1 MSAGMRENTDNHP
14 LAGEIDLL
22 EIAKKL
28 WMRRRFVFK
37 WIGIA
42 AVVGLIVGFSIPSE
56 YTVSVKMVAET
67 TEGKTSTS
75 SVSQLASLAGI
86 NLGGP
91 GSGYGIGVLM
101 YPQVASSLP
110 FLADMRTVPVQ
121 PRKAKE
127 PYTLYDYLSE
137 HQKMAWWNHVIAFP
151 FRALGWFVSL
161 FSDNQQ
167 EGTETFD
174 VSNLTK
180 EQYDYV
186 KMMRERMGISL
197 DEKTGIITASVTMQ
211 DPGVAAVVADSMVS
225 KFQEYIVRYRTD
237 KARQDMEY
245 CQKAFDESK
254 KQYYEAQNRYAAFV
268 DQNKDL
274 VRQSVKTEQYRLSN
288 EMELAYNMYAATSQQ
303 LEMAKLKLQEQTPCL
318 TVIEPATRPLKKSKP
333 SKAKILI
340 GFMFLGALASCG
352 YLVVMDM
359 FGRIRHKE
367 NFFRR
372 FFHIDADFSTY
383 F

>member
-1 MSAGMRENTDNHP
+1 MSEGINENTDK
-14 LAGEIDLL
+14 ASQEIDLW
-22 EIAKKL
+22 EITKKL
-28 WMRRRFVFK
+28 WTQRRFIFK
-37 WIGIA
+37 WVGIA
-42 AVVGLIVGFSIPSE
+42 AVVGLVVGFSIPSE

-67 TEGKTSTS
+67 NEQKTSTS
-75 SVSQLASLAGI
+75 GVSQLASLAGI

-101 YPQVASSLP
+101 YPDVAASLP

-137 HQKMAWWNHVIAFP
+137 HQKTAWWNHVIAFP
-151 FRALGWFVSL
+151 FRVLGWIVSL
-161 FSDNQQ
+161 FSENEPD
-167 EGTETFD
+167 ESEVFD
-174 VSNLTK
+174 VSNLTE
-180 EQYDYV
+180 EQNDYV

-211 DPGVAAVVADSMVS
+211 DAGVAAVVADSMVS

-254 KQYYEAQNRYAAFV
+254 KQYYEAQNRYAVFV

-288 EMELAYNMYAATSQQ
+288 EMELAYTVYAATSQQ
-303 LEMAKLKLQEQTPCL
+303 LELAKLKLQEQTPCL

-352 YLVVMDM
+352 YLVVKDM
-359 FGRIRHKE
+359 FWGE
-367 NFFRR
+367 NK
-372 FFHIDADFSTY
+372 A
-383 F
+383 

>member
-1 MSAGMRENTDNHP
+1 MRENTDNHP

-28 WMRRRFVFK
+28 WTRRRFVFK

-42 AVVGLIVGFSIPSE
+42 AVVGLIVGLSIPSE

-110 FLADMRTVPVQ
+110 FLADMRTVSVQ

-137 HQKMAWWNHVIAFP
+137 HQKTAWWNHVIAFP

-318 TVIEPATRPLKKSKP
+318 TVIEPATRPLQKSKP
-333 SKAKILI
+333 S
-340 GFMFLGALASCG
+340 
-352 YLVVMDM
+352 
-359 FGRIRHKE
+359 
-367 NFFRR
+367 
-372 FFHIDADFSTY
+372 
-383 F
+383 

>member
-1 MSAGMRENTDNHP
+1 MSENTGNNP
-14 LAGEIDLL
+14 VGEIDLL
-22 EIAKKL
+22 EIARKL
-28 WMRRRFVFK
+28 WARRRFIFK
-37 WIGIA
+37 WIGVA
-42 AVVGLIVGFSIPSE
+42 AVVGLVVGFSIPSE

-75 SVSQLASLAGI
+75 GVSQLASLAGI

-137 HQKMAWWNHVIAFP
+137 HQKTAWWNHVIAFP
-151 FRALGWFVSL
+151 FRALGWLGSL
-161 FSDNQQ
+161 FSSKDQRQNDGV
-167 EGTETFD
+167 EVFD
-174 VSNLTK
+174 VSNLTE
-180 EQYDYV
+180 EQYRYV
-186 KMMRERMGISL
+186 KMLQERMGISL

-254 KQYYEAQNRYAAFV
+254 KQYYAAQNRYAAFV

-288 EMELAYNMYAATSQQ
+288 EMDFAYNMYAATSQQ

-318 TVIEPATRPLKKSKP
+318 TVLEPATRPLQKSKP

-352 YLVVMDM
+352 YLVVKDM
-359 FGRIRHKE
+359 FWGE
-367 NFFRR
+367 NK
-372 FFHIDADFSTY
+372 A
-383 F
+383 

>member
-1 MSAGMRENTDNHP
+1 MSEGINENTDK
-14 LAGEIDLL
+14 ASQEIDLL

-28 WMRRRFVFK
+28 WVRRRFILK
-37 WIGIA
+37 WVGIA
-42 AVVGLIVGFSIPSE
+42 AVVGLVVGFSIPSE

-67 TEGKTSTS
+67 NEQKTSTS
-75 SVSQLASLAGI
+75 GVSQLASLAGI
-86 NLGGP
+86 NLRGP

-101 YPQVASSLP
+101 YPDVAASLP
-110 FLADMRTVPVQ
+110 YLADMRTVPVQ

-137 HQKMAWWNHVIAFP
+137 HQKTAWWNHVIAFP
-151 FRALGWFVSL
+151 FRVLGWIVSL
-161 FSDNQQ
+161 FSENEPD
-167 EGTETFD
+167 ESEVFD
-174 VSNLTK
+174 VSNLTE
-180 EQYDYV
+180 EQNDYV

-211 DPGVAAVVADSMVS
+211 DAGVAAVVADSMVS

-254 KQYYEAQNRYAAFV
+254 KQYYEAQNRYAVFV

-288 EMELAYNMYAATSQQ
+288 EMELAYTVYAATSQQ
-303 LEMAKLKLQEQTPCL
+303 LELAKLKLQEQTPCL

-352 YLVVMDM
+352 YLVVKDM
-359 FGRIRHKE
+359 FWGE
-367 NFFRR
+367 NK
-372 FFHIDADFSTY
+372 A
-383 F
+383 

>member
-1 MSAGMRENTDNHP
+1 MRENTDNHP

-75 SVSQLASLAGI
+75 GVSQLASLAGI

-127 PYTLYDYLSE
+127 PYTL
-137 HQKMAWWNHVIAFP
+137 
-151 FRALGWFVSL
+151 
-161 FSDNQQ
+161 
-167 EGTETFD
+167 
-174 VSNLTK
+174 
-180 EQYDYV
+180 
-186 KMMRERMGISL
+186 
-197 DEKTGIITASVTMQ
+197 
-211 DPGVAAVVADSMVS
+211 
-225 KFQEYIVRYRTD
+225 
-237 KARQDMEY
+237 
-245 CQKAFDESK
+245 
-254 KQYYEAQNRYAAFV
+254 
-268 DQNKDL
+268 
-274 VRQSVKTEQYRLSN
+274 
-288 EMELAYNMYAATSQQ
+288 
-303 LEMAKLKLQEQTPCL
+303 
-318 TVIEPATRPLKKSKP
+318 
-333 SKAKILI
+333 
-340 GFMFLGALASCG
+340 
-352 YLVVMDM
+352 
-359 FGRIRHKE
+359 
-367 NFFRR
+367 
-372 FFHIDADFSTY
+372 
-383 F
+383 

>member
-1 MSAGMRENTDNHP
+1 
-14 LAGEIDLL
+14 
-22 EIAKKL
+22 
-28 WMRRRFVFK
+28 
-37 WIGIA
+37 
-42 AVVGLIVGFSIPSE
+42 
-56 YTVSVKMVAET
+56 
-67 TEGKTSTS
+67 
-75 SVSQLASLAGI
+75 
-86 NLGGP
+86 
-91 GSGYGIGVLM
+91 M

-352 YLVVMDM
+352 YLVVKDM
-359 FGRIRHKE
+359 FEGE
-367 NFFRR
+367 NK
-372 FFHIDADFSTY
+372 A
-383 F
+383 

>member
-1 MSAGMRENTDNHP
+1 MKKVVFVEIRPLDKNETDMSAGMRENTDNHP

-75 SVSQLASLAGI
+75 GVSQLASLAGI

-137 HQKMAWWNHVIAFP
+137 HQKTAWWNHVIAFP

-352 YLVVMDM
+352 YLVVKDM
-359 FGRIRHKE
+359 FGGE
-367 NFFRR
+367 NK
-372 FFHIDADFSTY
+372 A
-383 F
+383 

>member
-28 WMRRRFVFK
+28 WTRRRFVFK

-75 SVSQLASLAGI
+75 GVSQLASLAGI

-121 PRKAKE
+121 TRKAKE

-352 YLVVMDM
+352 YLVVKDM
-359 FGRIRHKE
+359 FEGENKYGRKNELYKWKKQKTR
-367 NFFRR
+367 
-372 FFHIDADFSTY
+372 SQ
-383 F
+383 

>member
-1 MSAGMRENTDNHP
+1 MSEGINENTDK
-14 LAGEIDLL
+14 ASQEIDLL

-28 WMRRRFVFK
+28 WVRRRFIFK
-37 WIGIA
+37 WVGIA
-42 AVVGLIVGFSIPSE
+42 AVVGLVVGFSIPSE

-67 TEGKTSTS
+67 NEQKTSTS
-75 SVSQLASLAGI
+75 GVSQLASLAGI

-101 YPQVASSLP
+101 YPDVAASLP

-137 HQKMAWWNHVIAFP
+137 HQKTAWWNHVIAFP
-151 FRALGWFVSL
+151 FRVLGWIVSL
-161 FSDNQQ
+161 FSED
-167 EGTETFD
+167 EPDESEVFD
-174 VSNLTK
+174 VSNLTE
-180 EQYDYV
+180 EQNDYV

-197 DEKTGIITASVTMQ
+197 DEETGIITASVTMQ
-211 DPGVAAVVADSMVS
+211 DAGVAAVVADSMVS

-254 KQYYEAQNRYAAFV
+254 KQYYEAQNRYAVFV

-288 EMELAYNMYAATSQQ
+288 EMELAYTVYAATSQQ
-303 LEMAKLKLQEQTPCL
+303 LELAKLKLQEQTPCL

-352 YLVVMDM
+352 YLVVKDM
-359 FGRIRHKE
+359 FWGE
-367 NFFRR
+367 NK
-372 FFHIDADFSTY
+372 A
-383 F
+383 

>member
-1 MSAGMRENTDNHP
+1 MSENTGNNP
-14 LAGEIDLL
+14 VGEIDLL
-22 EIAKKL
+22 EIARKL
-28 WMRRRFVFK
+28 WARRRFIFK
-37 WIGIA
+37 WTGVA
-42 AVVGLIVGFSIPSE
+42 AVVGLVVGFSIPSE
-56 YTVSVKMVAET
+56 YTVSVKMVAE
-67 TEGKTSTS
+67 EADNKMATSG
-75 SVSQLASLAGI
+75 VSQLASLAGI
-86 NLGGP
+86 DLGGS

-101 YPQVASSLP
+101 YPEVASSLP

-137 HQKMAWWNHVIAFP
+137 HQKTAWWNHVIAFP
-151 FRALGWFVSL
+151 FRVLGWGISL
-161 FSDNQQ
+161 FSSKELQ
-167 EGTETFD
+167 EAEKFD
-174 VSNLTK
+174 VANLTK

-186 KMMRERMGISL
+186 KTIRERMGISL
-197 DEKTGIITASVTMQ
+197 DKKTGIITASVTMQ

-254 KQYYEAQNRYAAFV
+254 KQYYAAQNRYAAFV

-288 EMELAYNMYAATSQQ
+288 EMDFAYNMYAAMSQQ

-318 TVIEPATRPLKKSKP
+318 TVIEPATRPLQKSKP

-352 YLVVMDM
+352 YLVVKDM
-359 FGRIRHKE
+359 FWGE
-367 NFFRR
+367 NK
-372 FFHIDADFSTY
+372 A
-383 F
+383 

>member
-1 MSAGMRENTDNHP
+1 MSEGINENTDK
-14 LAGEIDLL
+14 ASQEIDLL

-28 WMRRRFVFK
+28 WVRRRFILK
-37 WIGIA
+37 WVGIA
-42 AVVGLIVGFSIPSE
+42 AVVGLVVGFSIPSE

-67 TEGKTSTS
+67 NEQKTSTS
-75 SVSQLASLAGI
+75 GVSQLASLAGI

-101 YPQVASSLP
+101 YPDVAASLP

-137 HQKMAWWNHVIAFP
+137 HQKTAWWNHVIAFP
-151 FRALGWFVSL
+151 FRVLGWIVSL
-161 FSDNQQ
+161 FSENEPD
-167 EGTETFD
+167 ESEVFD
-174 VSNLTK
+174 VSNLTE
-180 EQYDYV
+180 EQNDYV

-211 DPGVAAVVADSMVS
+211 DAGVAAVVADSMVS

-254 KQYYEAQNRYAAFV
+254 KQYYEAQNRYAVFV

-288 EMELAYNMYAATSQQ
+288 EMELAYTVYAATSQQ
-303 LEMAKLKLQEQTPCL
+303 LEMAKLKVQEQTPCL

-352 YLVVMDM
+352 YLVVKDM
-359 FGRIRHKE
+359 FWGE
-367 NFFRR
+367 NK
-372 FFHIDADFSTY
+372 A
-383 F
+383 

>member
-1 MSAGMRENTDNHP
+1 MSEGINENTDK
-14 LAGEIDLL
+14 ASQEIDLL
-22 EIAKKL
+22 EIARKL
-28 WMRRRFVFK
+28 WVRRRFIFK
-37 WIGIA
+37 WVGIA
-42 AVVGLIVGFSIPSE
+42 AVVGLVVGFSIPSE
-56 YTVSVKMVAET
+56 YTVSVKMTAERS
-67 TEGKTSTS
+67 EEKTPS
-75 SVSQLASLAGI
+75 SGVSQLASLAGI
-86 NLGGP
+86 NLGGS

-101 YPQVASSLP
+101 YPDVAASLP

-127 PYTLYDYLSE
+127 PYILYDYLSE
-137 HQKMAWWNHVIAFP
+137 HQKTAWWNHVIAFP
-151 FRALGWFVSL
+151 FRVLGWIVSL
-161 FSDNQQ
+161 FSENQQ
-167 EGTETFD
+167 GNTEVFNI
-174 VSNLTK
+174 SNLTK

-211 DPGVAAVVADSMVS
+211 DAGVAAVVADSMVS

-254 KQYYEAQNRYAAFV
+254 KQYYEAQNRYAVFV

-288 EMELAYNMYAATSQQ
+288 EMELAYTVYAATSQQ

-340 GFMFLGALASCG
+340 VFMFLGALASCG
-352 YLVVMDM
+352 YLVVKDM
-359 FGRIRHKE
+359 FWGE
-367 NFFRR
+367 NK
-372 FFHIDADFSTY
+372 A
-383 F
+383 

>member
-1 MSAGMRENTDNHP
+1 MSEGINENTDK
-14 LAGEIDLL
+14 ASQEIDLL

-28 WMRRRFVFK
+28 WVRRRFILK
-37 WIGIA
+37 WVGIA
-42 AVVGLIVGFSIPSE
+42 AVVGLVVGFSIPSE

-67 TEGKTSTS
+67 NEQKTSTS
-75 SVSQLASLAGI
+75 GVSQLASLAGI

-101 YPQVASSLP
+101 YPDVAASLP

-137 HQKMAWWNHVIAFP
+137 HQKTAWWNHVIAFP
-151 FRALGWFVSL
+151 FRVLGWIVSL
-161 FSDNQQ
+161 FSED
-167 EGTETFD
+167 EPDESEVFD
-174 VSNLTK
+174 VSNLTE
-180 EQYDYV
+180 EQNDYV

-197 DEKTGIITASVTMQ
+197 DEKMGIITASVTMQ
-211 DPGVAAVVADSMVS
+211 DAGVAAVVADSMVS

-254 KQYYEAQNRYAAFV
+254 KQYYEAQNRYAVFV

-288 EMELAYNMYAATSQQ
+288 EMELAYTVYAATSQQ
-303 LEMAKLKLQEQTPCL
+303 LDLAKLKLQEQTPCL

-352 YLVVMDM
+352 YLVVKDM
-359 FGRIRHKE
+359 FWGE
-367 NFFRR
+367 NK
-372 FFHIDADFSTY
+372 A
-383 F
+383 

>member
-75 SVSQLASLAGI
+75 GVSQLASLAGI

-303 LEMAKLKLQEQTPCL
+303 LEMAKLKLQEQTHCL

-352 YLVVMDM
+352 YLVVKDM
-359 FGRIRHKE
+359 FEGE
-367 NFFRR
+367 NK
-372 FFHIDADFSTY
+372 A
-383 F
+383 